1 MKTQEI
7 IHHVIMIILV
17 AMTMICLFGT
27 PSSEFY
33 SREWLLTLIGS
44 KVLALLFAVL
54 THTLASKW
62 YNHL

>member
-7 IHHVIMIILV
+7 IRHAIMIVLV
-17 AMTMICLFGT
+17 ALTMICLFGT

-33 SREWLLTLIGS
+33 SCEWLLALIGS

-54 THTLASKW
+54 THALASKW

>member
-1 MKTQEI
+1 MKVQEI
-7 IHHVIMIILV
+7 IRHAIMIVLV
-17 AMTMICLFGT
+17 ALTMICLFGT

-33 SREWLLTLIGS
+33 SYDWLLALIGS